1 MRAITAPR
9 SSARRQD
16 LYAQGRPAG
25 LAWPGGLYAATLVRG
40 YQTSVPHAMHVPP
53 STAAARCLQVASA
66 SRPTSASAAARS
78 VRKGQS
84 APTA

>member
-1 MRAITAPR
+1 VRAITAPR

-40 YQTSVPHAMHVPP
+40 YQTSVPHAMHV
-53 STAAARCLQVASA
+53 
-66 SRPTSASAAARS
+66 RPVRS
-78 VRKGQS
+78 NGVTHLTRLLF
-84 APTA
+84 A